1 MRPASRGLFL
11 FFAAALVAVSASG
24 AELEGVKLEDRIT
37 SAGQAL
43 QLNGIGLRMRVIF
56 RVYVAGLYLPEKT
69 QSAEAALAA
78 PGAKRVA
85 LVMLRDVGAEEFAE
99 ALLAGLQK
107 NVGEA
112 ELARLKPQVDELM
125 ARMKRIGEAKKA
137 MAIDLD
143 YVPEVGTMLKVNGT
157 AQGAPI
163 AGEAFFRAL
172 LSIWLGAKPVQ
183 DDLKK
188 ALLGQ
193 PG

>member
-1 MRPASRGLFL
+1 MGFR
-11 FFAAALVAVSASG
+11 VAILLTGVLLWVGTAG
-24 AELEGVKLEDRIT
+24 AAELEGVKLEDRIT
-37 SAGQAL
+37 TAGQAL

-69 QSAEAALAA
+69 QSADAALAA

-85 LVMLRDVGAEEFAE
+85 LVMMRDVGAEDFAE

-107 NVGEA
+107 NVAEA
-112 ELARLKPQVDELM
+112 ELAQLRPQVDELM
-125 ARMKRIGEAKKA
+125 GRMKRIGEAKKG

-143 YVPEVGTMLKVNGT
+143 YVPGEGTVLKVNG
-157 AQGAPI
+157 AARGAPI

-172 LSIWLGAKPVQ
+172 LSVWLGAKPVQ